1 MTPPGV
7 TGGALRHTR
16 RGGSRRVVLE
26 VLWFGAGAAALAASG
41 RAGRAVAFGGVH
53 LVNAALGPLWKQ

>member
-1 MTPPGV
+1 M
-7 TGGALRHTR
+7 RHTR

-53 LVNAALGPLWKQ
+53 LVNAALGLLWKQ